1 LGNIGRI
8 KTEEINLRVLY
19 CSENY
24 SPHDHRFLSA
34 LSDTEHEIY
43 WLRLEEGG
51 RLQES
56 RSLPDNI
63 RSVVW
68 RAAAEKTRWLDYF
81 NLKYRF
87 RESVDEIRPDI
98 IHAGP
103 VQRVALLPA
112 LANAHPLISMS
123 WGFDLLQDARR
134 DWVWAAATRLVLGKS
149 DWFLSDCQTVR
160 RIALSYGM
168 PEERTTVFPWG
179 VDLEL
184 FHPRGREDERRRFG
198 FERDLVLVHTRSWE
212 PRYGVDVMLEGF
224 RLACQKAADMRL
236 IMLGGGSQ
244 EKWVKAFIHKNGLDK
259 RVHFYGYQENERLA
273 AFYRAADAYVSAS
286 HIDGSSVALMEAMAC
301 GCPALVSDIPS
312 NLEWVEH
319 NRQGWVF
326 RDGDA
331 RNLAE
336 KLVSL
341 SRSRDSVVEAGKKA
355 RAKTENDADWS
366 KNVQTLLMV
375 YEKAAGGSGKKGK
388 PGIRR

>member
-1 LGNIGRI
+1 M
-8 KTEEINLRVLY
+8 RVLY

-56 RSLPDNI
+56 RPLPDAI
-63 RSVVW
+63 RRVAW
-68 RAAAEKTRWLDYF
+68 RAAAKRTRWLDYVH
-81 NLKYRF
+81 LKRNF
-87 RESVDEIRPDI
+87 QKTVEEIRPNV

-112 LANAHPLISMS
+112 LADAHPLISMS

-134 DWVWAAATRLVLGKS
+134 DWVWGAATRFVLGKS

-160 RIALSYGM
+160 QIALAYGVL
-168 PEERTTVFPWG
+168 EERSVVFPWG
-179 VDLEL
+179 VDLGL
-184 FHPRGREDERRRFG
+184 FHPRDREDERRRFG

-224 RLACQKAADMRL
+224 RLACQKEGNIRL

-244 EKWVKAFIHKNGLDK
+244 QEWVQAFIHKNGLDD

-273 AFYRAADAYVSAS
+273 GFYRAADIYVSAS

-331 RNLAE
+331 RDLAE
-336 KLVSL
+336 KLILL
-341 SRSRDSVVEAGKKA
+341 SRNKESLLEAGKKA
-355 RAKTENDADWS
+355 RAKTENDADWG
-366 KNVQTLLMV
+366 KNVQTLLQV
-375 YEKAAGGSGKKGK
+375 YEKAAGDTGKKGK
-388 PGIRR
+388 SGIRI